1 MPEYS
6 VLREKTKN
14 FGKNGYI
21 EVALKRVTDGN
32 DGREFITITRGY
44 ISPEGARRWTKYV
57 TMPAD
62 KQMRSFIVETVM
74 GFNEEPAAAVEVP
87 LAA

>member
-6 VLREKTKN
+6 VIKEEIKN

-21 EVALKRVTDGN
+21 EVAFKKVVDGN

-44 ISPEGARRWTKYV
+44 INPEGARRWVRYV
-57 TMPAD
+57 TLPAD
-62 KQMRSFIVETVM
+62 EDMRQFIINVLSM
-74 GFNEEPAAAVEVP
+74 P
-87 LAA
+87 